1 MTTSI
6 TTREPLHLT
15 AGNVE
20 HIFFECL
27 NESMSDTNDAIT
39 VHGIQITPAFNP
51 DALATH
57 RDDIISMLN
66 ELPDNFHVGSGD
78 GWTFLNICIDNT
90 GAQWTGF
97 HETCDKLLCLGIGI
111 GAAQFTIK
119 QRDLWRMFPGGMPY
133 ITINTMK
140 GIGQ

>member
-15 AGNVE
+15 AENVE
-20 HIFFECL
+20 SVFNRCIT
-27 NESMSDTNDAIT
+27 SDTEPDIVNG
-39 VHGIQITPAFNP
+39 VQINVRFNP

-78 GWTFLNICIDNT
+78 GWTFLNMCIDNT
-90 GAQWTGF
+90 GAQWTDF

-119 QRDLWRMFPGGMPY
+119 QRDLWRMFPGEMPY

-140 GIGQ
+140 RKTK